1 MSDFSDQDMHHMTSD
16 DTPSTT
22 TTPPRG
28 RGQDIV
34 IDGKVWK
41 PHYRIAEEDVGCAPK
56 TLTRNLKKKH
66 TRTALINGIN
76 YSPVEEAKADLVADA
91 KRPNEPPTRRGR
103 STTRSGARR

>member
-1 MSDFSDQDMHHMTSD
+1 MTSD

-22 TTPPRG
+22 TPQRG
-28 RGQDIV
+28 RGQDI
-34 IDGKVWK
+34 IINGKVWK
-41 PHYRIAEEDVGCAPK
+41 PHHRIAKEDVGCAPK

-91 KRPNEPPTRRGR
+91 KRPNEPPTRRR
-103 STTRSGARR
+103 STTRSAVRR